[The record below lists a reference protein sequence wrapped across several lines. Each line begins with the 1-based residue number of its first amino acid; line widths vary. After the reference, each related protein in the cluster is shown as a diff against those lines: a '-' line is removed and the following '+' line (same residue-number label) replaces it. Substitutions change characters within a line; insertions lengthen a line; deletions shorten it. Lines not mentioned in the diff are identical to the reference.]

1 MNFRQVENMK
11 EKNIYVTRASLPS
24 YEEYIEKIRPIW
36 DSHWLTN
43 MGRYHKELEQELKE
57 YLDVPQLSLMVNGH
71 MALELAIQMM
81 GFPEGGEVITTP
93 FTFIS
98 TTHAIIRNQLKP
110 IFCDVKKNDGTI
122 DEAKIEGPAIWWW
135 P

>member
-57 YLDVPQLSLMVNGH
+57 YLLSLIH
-71 MALELAIQMM
+71 I
-81 GFPEGGEVITTP
+81 
-93 FTFIS
+93 
-98 TTHAIIRNQLKP
+98 
-110 IFCDVKKNDGTI
+110 
-122 DEAKIEGPAIWWW
+122 
-135 P
+135 

>member
-1 MNFRQVENMK
+1 MK

-110 IFCDVKKNDGTI
+110 IFCDVKK
-122 DEAKIEGPAIWWW
+122 K
-135 P
+135 